1 MSKFVPTALMFDRAE
16 SAVQYCID
24 YNLPVQVAEVEGV
37 SGNSVSKKEQ
47 DAIEEVYDYF
57 NTIRGTKISWQNRK
71 GELTE
76 GARLVLNAYRDAR
89 NEWEAAAQANTD
101 VDVTGGES
109 IHTLALDLL
118 FTVIDWGYDNW
129 SHDPKMRV
137 YFKPAALFRKGKW
150 RDRATWRDN
159 EMKGEEW

>member
-1 MSKFVPTALMFDRAE
+1 MSKFVPAALVFDRAE

-24 YNLPVQVAEVEGV
+24 YNLPVVVTEVEGV
-37 SGNSVSKKEQ
+37 SGNSVSEKEQ
-47 DAIEEVYDYF
+47 AAIEEVYDYF
-57 NTIRGTKISWQNRK
+57 NSIRGTKISWQNRK

-89 NEWEAAAQANTD
+89 NEWEAAAQANPD

-109 IHTLALDLL
+109 IHTLAVRLL
-118 FTVIDWGYDNW
+118 FTVVDWGYDNW
-129 SHDPKMRV
+129 SGDSKMRV
-137 YFKPAALFRKGKW
+137 YYKPSALFRKGKW

-159 EMKGEEW
+159 AVTEEEW